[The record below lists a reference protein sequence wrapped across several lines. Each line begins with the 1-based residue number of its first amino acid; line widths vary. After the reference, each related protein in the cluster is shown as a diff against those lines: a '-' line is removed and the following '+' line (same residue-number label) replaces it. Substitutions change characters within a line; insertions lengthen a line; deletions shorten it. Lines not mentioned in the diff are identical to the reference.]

1 LYRPGVLF
9 CRIEHKVR
17 LLHLTL
23 VVTTIAVGAAG
34 CAKAKANTLPVMPV
48 LEPPPPPPRVVEDY
62 IDEPLPTVEPSP
74 VETALINPPPPP
86 PTRSS
91 SPRNE
96 PPKPDPS
103 RAEADRPAANP
114 PTLTLKPAPGV
125 AAKTEASIR
134 ELLGR
139 AQRDLQ
145 RVNYAALD
153 ADGRVQF
160 DIARR
165 FMEQA
170 EEALKG
176 GNLAYA
182 GKLADK
188 AATMG
193 AVLVR

>member
-1 LYRPGVLF
+1 
-9 CRIEHKVR
+9 
-17 LLHLTL
+17 
-23 VVTTIAVGAAG
+23 
-34 CAKAKANTLPVMPV
+34 
-48 LEPPPPPPRVVEDY
+48 
-62 IDEPLPTVEPSP
+62 
-74 VETALINPPPPP
+74 
-86 PTRSS
+86 
-91 SPRNE
+91 
-96 PPKPDPS
+96 
-103 RAEADRPAANP
+103 
-114 PTLTLKPAPGV
+114 LKPAPGV

-139 AQRDLQ
+139 ALRDLQ

>member
-1 LYRPGVLF
+1 
-9 CRIEHKVR
+9 
-17 LLHLTL
+17 L
-23 VVTTIAVGAAG
+23 VVTTLAAGVAG
-34 CAKAKANTLPVMPV
+34 CAKARANTVPVMPV
-48 LEPPPPPPRVVEDY
+48 LEPPAPPPRVVEDY
-62 IDEPLPTVEPSP
+62 VDEPLPTVEPSP
-74 VETALINPPPPP
+74 VDTALASPPPAPR
-86 PTRSS
+86 TRTA

-96 PPKPDPS
+96 PPKLDPG
-103 RAEADRPAANP
+103 REEVDRPASNP

>member
-1 LYRPGVLF
+1 MREGACAHRAGDAGADTAATAAANRRRP
-9 CRIEHKVR
+9 
-17 LLHLTL
+17 TS
-23 VVTTIAVGAAG
+23 T
-34 CAKAKANTLPVMPV
+34 N
-48 LEPPPPPPRVVEDY
+48 RV
-62 IDEPLPTVEPSP
+62 PTVEPSP
-74 VETALINPPPPP
+74 VETALVNAAATACRRAPL
-86 PTRSS
+86 
-91 SPRNE
+91 SPRSRTAE
-96 PPKPDPS
+96 ARACVAPKP
-103 RAEADRPAANP
+103 DRPAATP
-114 PTLTLKPAPGV
+114 PALTLKPAPGV

-153 ADGRVQF
+153 ADGRAQY
-160 DIARR
+160 DTARR
-165 FMEQA
+165 FMHQA

-176 GNLAYA
+176 GNLAFA